1 MDPHVGV
8 QKSPLMIAH
17 QGAPTLHASPD
28 GVNTGGD
35 PFLAS

>member
-17 QGAPTLHASPD
+17 QKAPTLHTSPNN
-28 GVNTGGD
+28 VNTKKD